1 MNDLRELK
9 ILLFFQILICSTQI
23 VNSQQDEF
31 PPLDNS
37 NFISLSYLI
46 YSDQLVIKVD
56 QLPEAMEWSRMII
69 NKTNGDFI
77 LGCEVRES
85 GQTFQLV
92 NHSRAYNTSDTF
104 SIQFYNQRRHLDYPI
119 AFISNNYSKE
129 RVNGWSKLAIGSDC
143 VVLNCYPRNDPW
155 MPTDYLPTLF
165 GKQLH
170 YLNPKNGRIRS
181 AKWLI
186 YSGYYQQCDIDE
198 WIPIYKELTY
208 RSKTG
213 ELARGSALIKNRKI
227 SLDEW
232 GLSRD

>member
-1 MNDLRELK
+1 MKLK
-9 ILLFFQILICSTQI
+9 TIALLSFLLLTNF
-23 VNSQQDEF
+23 VKGQQYEF

-37 NFISLSYLI
+37 NFISLSYFI
-46 YSDQLVIKVD
+46 YSNQLVIKVD

-85 GQTFQLV
+85 GHTCQLV
-92 NHSRAYNTSDTF
+92 NHSRTYNASDTF

-119 AFISNNYSKE
+119 VFISKNFPAEYE
-129 RVNGWSKLAIGSDC
+129 NGWAKLAIGADC

-155 MPTDYLPTLF
+155 MPTDYVPTLF
-165 GKQLH
+165 GKHLH
-170 YLNPKNGRIRS
+170 YVNPKNGRIRS

>member
-1 MNDLRELK
+1 MKQTLIALFS
-9 ILLFFQILICSTQI
+9 LFFLTNDIHG
-23 VNSQQDEF
+23 QQDEF
-31 PPLDNS
+31 PPLDKS
-37 NFISLSYLI
+37 NFISLSYFI

-85 GQTFQLV
+85 GQTCQLV

-119 AFISNNYSKE
+119 AFISNNYSTE
-129 RVNGWSKLAIGSDC
+129 NVNGWSKLAIGSDC
-143 VVLNCYPRNDPW
+143 IVLNCYPRNDPW
-155 MPTDYLPTLF
+155 MPTDYVPTLF
-165 GKQLH
+165 GKHLH
-170 YLNPKNGRIRS
+170 YVNPKNGRVRS

-213 ELARGSALIKNRKI
+213 ELARGSTLIKRRKI
-227 SLDEW
+227 SLDDW
-232 GLSRD
+232 DLR

>member
-1 MNDLRELK
+1 MKQKTLA
-9 ILLFFQILICSTQI
+9 LLTVLFLTNFAK
-23 VNSQQDEF
+23 SQQDEF
-31 PPLDNS
+31 PPLDKS
-37 NFISLSYLI
+37 KFIILSYQI
-46 YSDQLVIKVD
+46 YDQQLVIKVD
-56 QLPEAMEWSRMII
+56 QLPEAMEWSRMMIH
-69 NKTNGDFI
+69 NLKGEFI

-85 GQTFQLV
+85 GQTYQLA
-92 NHSRAYNTSDTF
+92 NHFRVYHTSDTF

-119 AFISNNYSKE
+119 AFISKNYSSRKKD
-129 RVNGWSKLAIGSDC
+129 GWSTISIGEDC

-170 YLNPKNGRIRS
+170 YVNPKNGRIRS

-213 ELARGSALIKNRKI
+213 ELARGSALIKCRKI